1 MKPGDAESLLAGWR
15 VSLSAAGRPDEWE
28 SKRLLAGSGIGVP
41 RGALIQPGARPEA
54 PDVPFP
60 WVVKVCSADV
70 LHKTDR
76 GGVRLGVT
84 QIDAPGAVEAMRR
97 AFPDSA
103 VLVEEMVRSQ
113 GVEIIVGALYDP
125 SFGPAV
131 MAGAGGILTELY
143 KDVSFRL
150 APCSR
155 DEARRMLEELTVY
168 PALCGYRGLAADV
181 EALAALVERIAGLAT
196 DLIGP
201 GDQLDINPVVWAGER
216 WVALDAKIVL
226 APA

>member
-1 MKPGDAESLLAGWR
+1 VRPEDRASLLATWR
-15 VSLSAAGRPDEWE
+15 ASLSVPGRPNEWE
-28 SKRLLAGSGIGVP
+28 SKRLLAETGIAVP
-41 RGALIQPGARPEA
+41 RGVLIEPGSSPAA

-60 WVVKVCSADV
+60 WVVKVCSAEV

-76 GGVRLGVT
+76 GGVRLGV
-84 QIDAPGAVEAMRR
+84 AGADSVASIKEMRK
-97 AFPDSA
+97 AFPGSA
-103 VLVEEMVRSQ
+103 ILVEEMVRSQ

-143 KDVSFRL
+143 QDVSFRL

-155 DEARRMLEELTVY
+155 EEALRMLEELTVF
-168 PALCGYRGLAADV
+168 PALRGYRGLAADV
-181 EALAALVERIAGLAT
+181 DALAALVERVAGLAT
-196 DLIGP
+196 RLIGP

>member
-1 MKPGDAESLLAGWR
+1 MRPEDRASLLATWKA
-15 VSLSAAGRPDEWE
+15 SLSVPGRPNEWE
-28 SKRLLAGSGIGVP
+28 SKRLLVEMGIGVP
-41 RGALIQPGARPEA
+41 RGTLIEPEA
-54 PDVPFP
+54 PPAGPDVPFP
-60 WVVKVCSADV
+60 WVVKVCSAEV

-76 GGVRLGVT
+76 GGVCLGVT
-84 QIDAPGAVEAMRR
+84 EAESVASIEAMRK
-97 AFPDSA
+97 AFPGCA
-103 VLVEEMVRSQ
+103 ILVEEMVRSQ

-155 DEARRMLEELTVY
+155 DEALRMLEELTVF
-168 PALCGYRGLAADV
+168 PALRGYRGLAADSD
-181 EALAALVERIAGLAT
+181 ALAALVQRVARLAT
-196 DLIGP
+196 RLIGP
-201 GDQLDINPVVWAGER
+201 GDQLDVNPVVWAGER